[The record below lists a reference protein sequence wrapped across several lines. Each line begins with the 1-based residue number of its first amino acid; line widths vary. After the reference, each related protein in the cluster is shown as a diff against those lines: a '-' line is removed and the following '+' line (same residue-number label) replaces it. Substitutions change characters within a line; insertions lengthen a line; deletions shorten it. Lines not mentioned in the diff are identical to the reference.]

1 MVFPSKKKIYSVM
14 VVSGFERDGE
24 IGLDLKNSEAVVGF
38 NFENQ

>member
-1 MVFPSKKKIYSVM
+1 MGYVGSSYSVM
-14 VVSGFERDGE
+14 VVGGFERGGE

>member
-1 MVFPSKKKIYSVM
+1 MGYIGSSYSVM
-14 VVSGFERDGE
+14 VVGGFERDGE